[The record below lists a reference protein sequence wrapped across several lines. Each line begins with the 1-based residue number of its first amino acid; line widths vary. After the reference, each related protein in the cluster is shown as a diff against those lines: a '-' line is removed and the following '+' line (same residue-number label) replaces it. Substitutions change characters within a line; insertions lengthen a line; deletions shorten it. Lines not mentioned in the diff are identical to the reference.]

1 MMDFCYD
8 RSNDVRFVRRAAY
21 LKNRQIFRMKLLT
34 LTSAIILLTP
44 GLSSRVVDARPTLPD
59 ANCRCDVNDRFDPQA
74 KMPQGI
80 HQGKCINSCHQRSLR
95 RLSAA
100 EAAEYGIE
108 PQAIAVANVSHQNQF
123 WVAQILPNSVAE
135 VIYQLENFPS
145 PIPAAHTQLRFRFS
159 PGSEVL
165 LIPQIPGSHQ
175 SPVKLQDLIFS
186 VEAVAV
192 VGGNFDLVAGFFD
205 NFAIAYRL
213 VSLESRVQRMI
224 IEDGHQVQQ
233 IQLNLTPAQKNQL
246 LLNAITKS
254 QQAGLTQM
262 YNTLNRN
269 CTTEVFRIIDQ
280 TIGYHSAP
288 NSGSQEIFINAPTG
302 EQISMLFANG
312 ILNQQAINQFL
323 ADSLD
328 ATQLQFLQEHIPT
341 ISPTALQRRGIKG
354 MELPDLNYEL
364 QNTGGG
370 GMIW

>member
-1 MMDFCYD
+1 M
-8 RSNDVRFVRRAAY
+8 
-21 LKNRQIFRMKLLT
+21 KNRQIFRIKLLT
-34 LTSAIILLTP
+34 LTSAIFLLTP
-44 GLSSRVVDARPTLPD
+44 GLSSRAVETRPTLPD
-59 ANCRCDVNDRFDPQA
+59 ANCRCDLNDRFDPQA
-74 KMPQGI
+74 KMPRGIYQG
-80 HQGKCINSCHQRSLR
+80 QCINSCHQRSLR

-108 PQAIAVANVSHQNQF
+108 PEAIAVANVSHQNQF
-123 WVAQILPNSVAE
+123 WVAKILPNSVAE

-165 LIPQIPGSHQ
+165 LIPQIPGSPQ
-175 SPVKLQDLIFS
+175 SPVQLKDLIFS

-224 IEDGHQVQQ
+224 IQDGHKVQQ
-233 IQLNLTPAQKNQL
+233 IQLNLTPTQRNQL

-254 QQAGLTQM
+254 HQAGLTQM
-262 YNTLNRN
+262 YNSLSRN

-280 TIGYHSAP
+280 TIGYHRAP
-288 NSGSQEIFINAPTG
+288 HSEEEIFINAPTG

-328 ATQLQFLQEHIPT
+328 DTKLEFLQEHIPN
-341 ISPTALQRRGIKG
+341 ISPNALQRRGIKG
-354 MELPDLNYEL
+354 MAIADLNDEL
-364 QNTGGG
+364 KNTGGG